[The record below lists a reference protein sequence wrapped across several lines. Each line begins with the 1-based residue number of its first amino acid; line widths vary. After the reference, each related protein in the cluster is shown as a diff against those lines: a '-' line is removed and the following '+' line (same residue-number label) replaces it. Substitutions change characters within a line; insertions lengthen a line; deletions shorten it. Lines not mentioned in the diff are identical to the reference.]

1 MTIFDVIRNTMLASL
16 GAKEKVRE
24 FIDDLVKRG
33 EVSESQGARLV
44 KEWTDKA
51 DKSTSEFSKSISEVV
66 TKTIEKTSIPTREDI
81 ETLNREIQYLSARV
95 KKLEEKEEIL

>member
-16 GAKEKVRE
+16 GAQEKVRE

>member
-1 MTIFDVIRNTMLASL
+1 